1 MADDEELNLDDNG
14 AGEAPAKKGGS
25 GFLPNLLKWV
35 AIGLAAIILI
45 VVVCVITVKIINKG
59 TTNNTFNPL
68 SVTEEYT
75 GTREIFDWYKSLG
88 MFQVFTVDD
97 VPATVRVDVYLGY
110 KKDDKECS
118 AEITNRMVDIKQFLR
133 LYFRSKTAAE
143 LSNPANEEKFM
154 IEIKNGINDKVLS
167 SSKIRAVSFNQLDV
181 VEQK

>member
-14 AGEAPAKKGGS
+14 AGEAPVKKGGS

-45 VVVCVITVKIINKG
+45 VVVCVITIKIVNKG
-59 TTNNTFNPL
+59 STNDSFNPS

-75 GTREIFDWYKSLG
+75 GTREIYDWYKSLG